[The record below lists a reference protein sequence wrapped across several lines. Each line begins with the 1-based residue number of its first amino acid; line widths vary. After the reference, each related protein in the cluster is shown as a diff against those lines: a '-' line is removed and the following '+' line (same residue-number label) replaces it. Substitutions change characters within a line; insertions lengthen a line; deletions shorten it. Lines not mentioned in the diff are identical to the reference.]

1 MSEVKNLRHSQSA
14 LLAKLTKGMFDM
26 KNILTSRR
34 LVVAVIVA
42 IVTIGVIVISS
53 RAQNSQKEPSLPTRV
68 VSDVSGWVSSVVSS
82 PVKAVS
88 GGYEAVSGLLNT
100 YKENQALTEKVDDLA
115 QAKVQLQTLQAEN
128 RALKD
133 QLQIENTLTD
143 YKVVNAVVIS
153 RSPSNWQSQ
162 LIVNKG
168 SNAGIKKGMSVM
180 GSGGLIGRVS
190 EVNTTNAK
198 VELLSDDSQV
208 ADRFAIRVANKN
220 GDVVDGIVTSFN
232 QEKNLIVMGQI
243 TSDVALEKGD
253 LVTTSGLGGVTPAG
267 LYVGKVQKVS
277 QDDYGLS
284 KKIYIKPA
292 TDFNNIPVVSVAIPQ
307 Q

>member
-1 MSEVKNLRHSQSA
+1 
-14 LLAKLTKGMFDM
+14 M

-208 ADRFAIRVANKN
+208 ADRFAIRVANKD
-220 GDVVDGIVTSFN
+220 GEVVDGIVTSFN

-243 TSDVALEKGD
+243 TSDVSLEKGD
-253 LVTTSGLGGVTPAG
+253 LVTTSGLCGVTPAG
-267 LYVGKVQKVS
+267 LYVGKVQKIS

>member
-1 MSEVKNLRHSQSA
+1 
-14 LLAKLTKGMFDM
+14 M

-128 RALKD
+128 RELKD

-208 ADRFAIRVANKN
+208 ADRFAIRVANKD
-220 GDVVDGIVTSFN
+220 GEVVDGIVTSFN

-267 LYVGKVQKVS
+267 LYVGKVQKIS

>member
-1 MSEVKNLRHSQSA
+1 
-14 LLAKLTKGMFDM
+14 M

-88 GGYEAVSGLLNT
+88 GGYEAVYGLLNT

-208 ADRFAIRVANKN
+208 ADRFAIRVANKD
-220 GDVVDGIVTSFN
+220 GEVVDGIVTSFN

-243 TSDVALEKGD
+243 TSDVSLEKGD

-267 LYVGKVQKVS
+267 LYVGKVQKIS

>member
-1 MSEVKNLRHSQSA
+1 
-14 LLAKLTKGMFDM
+14 M

-68 VSDVSGWVSSVVSS
+68 VSDVSGWVSRVVSS

-208 ADRFAIRVANKN
+208 ADRFAIRVANKD
-220 GDVVDGIVTSFN
+220 GEVVDGIVTSFN

-267 LYVGKVQKVS
+267 LYVGKVQKIS

>member
-1 MSEVKNLRHSQSA
+1 MWRY

-53 RAQNSQKEPSLPTRV
+53 RSQNSQKEPSLPTRV

-208 ADRFAIRVANKN
+208 ADRFAIRVANKD
-220 GDVVDGIVTSFN
+220 GEVVDGIVTSFN

-267 LYVGKVQKVS
+267 LYVGKVQKIS

>member
-1 MSEVKNLRHSQSA
+1 
-14 LLAKLTKGMFDM
+14 M

-100 YKENQALTEKVDDLA
+100 YKENQALTENVDDLA

-208 ADRFAIRVANKN
+208 ADRFAIRVANKD
-220 GDVVDGIVTSFN
+220 GEVVDGIVTSFN

-267 LYVGKVQKVS
+267 LYVGKVQKIS

-284 KKIYIKPA
+284 KKIYIKQA
-292 TDFNNIPVVSVAIPQ
+292 TDFNNIPVVSVSIPQ

>member
-1 MSEVKNLRHSQSA
+1 
-14 LLAKLTKGMFDM
+14 M

-100 YKENQALTEKVDDLA
+100 YKENQALTEKVDVLA

-208 ADRFAIRVANKN
+208 ADRFAIRVANKD
-220 GDVVDGIVTSFN
+220 GEVVDGIVTSFN

-243 TSDVALEKGD
+243 TSDVSLEKGD

-267 LYVGKVQKVS
+267 LYVGKVQKIS

-284 KKIYIKPA
+284 KKIYINPA

>member
-1 MSEVKNLRHSQSA
+1 
-14 LLAKLTKGMFDM
+14 M

-208 ADRFAIRVANKN
+208 ADRFAIRVANKD
-220 GDVVDGIVTSFN
+220 GKVVDGIVTSFN

-243 TSDVALEKGD
+243 TSDVSLEKGD

-267 LYVGKVQKVS
+267 LYVGKVQKIS

-284 KKIYIKPA
+284 KKIYINPA

>member
-1 MSEVKNLRHSQSA
+1 VWRY

-88 GGYEAVSGLLNT
+88 GGYEAVYGLLNT
-100 YKENQALTEKVDDLA
+100 YKENKALTEKVDDLA

-208 ADRFAIRVANKN
+208 ADRFAIRVANKD
-220 GDVVDGIVTSFN
+220 GEVVDGIVTSFN

-267 LYVGKVQKVS
+267 LYVGKVQKIS

>member
-1 MSEVKNLRHSQSA
+1 
-14 LLAKLTKGMFDM
+14 MFDR

-208 ADRFAIRVANKN
+208 ADRFAIRVANKD
-220 GDVVDGIVTSFN
+220 GEVVDGIVTSFN

-267 LYVGKVQKVS
+267 LYVGKVQKIS

>member
-1 MSEVKNLRHSQSA
+1 
-14 LLAKLTKGMFDM
+14 M

-208 ADRFAIRVANKN
+208 ADRFAIRVANKD
-220 GDVVDGIVTSFN
+220 GEVVDGIVTSFN

-267 LYVGKVQKVS
+267 LYVGKVQKIS

-284 KKIYIKPA
+284 NKIYIKPA

>member
-1 MSEVKNLRHSQSA
+1 
-14 LLAKLTKGMFDM
+14 M

-88 GGYEAVSGLLNT
+88 GGYEAASGLLNT

-208 ADRFAIRVANKN
+208 ADRFAIRVANKD
-220 GDVVDGIVTSFN
+220 GEVVDGIVTSFN

-243 TSDVALEKGD
+243 TSDVSLEKGD

-267 LYVGKVQKVS
+267 LYVGKVQKIS

-284 KKIYIKPA
+284 KKIYINPA

>member
-1 MSEVKNLRHSQSA
+1 
-14 LLAKLTKGMFDM
+14 M

-232 QEKNLIVMGQI
+232 QEKNMIVMGQI

-267 LYVGKVQKVS
+267 LYVGKVQKIS

>member
-1 MSEVKNLRHSQSA
+1 
-14 LLAKLTKGMFDM
+14 
-26 KNILTSRR
+26 
-34 LVVAVIVA
+34 
-42 IVTIGVIVISS
+42 
-53 RAQNSQKEPSLPTRV
+53 
-68 VSDVSGWVSSVVSS
+68 
-82 PVKAVS
+82 
-88 GGYEAVSGLLNT
+88 
-100 YKENQALTEKVDDLA
+100 
-115 QAKVQLQTLQAEN
+115 
-128 RALKD
+128 
-133 QLQIENTLTD
+133 
-143 YKVVNAVVIS
+143 
-153 RSPSNWQSQ
+153 
-162 LIVNKG
+162 
-168 SNAGIKKGMSVM
+168 M

-208 ADRFAIRVANKN
+208 ADRFAIRVANKD
-220 GDVVDGIVTSFN
+220 GEVVDGIVTSFN

-267 LYVGKVQKVS
+267 LYVGKVQKIS

-284 KKIYIKPA
+284 KKIYINPA

>member
-1 MSEVKNLRHSQSA
+1 
-14 LLAKLTKGMFDM
+14 M

-208 ADRFAIRVANKN
+208 ADRFAIRVANKD
-220 GDVVDGIVTSFN
+220 GEVVDGIVTSFN
-232 QEKNLIVMGQI
+232 QEKNLIVMGKI
-243 TSDVALEKGD
+243 TSDVSLEKGD

-267 LYVGKVQKVS
+267 LYVGKVQKIS

-284 KKIYIKPA
+284 KKIYINPA

>member
-1 MSEVKNLRHSQSA
+1 
-14 LLAKLTKGMFDM
+14 M

-100 YKENQALTEKVDDLA
+100 YKENHALTEKVDDLA

-208 ADRFAIRVANKN
+208 ADRFAIRVANKD
-220 GDVVDGIVTSFN
+220 GEVVDGIVTSFN
-232 QEKNLIVMGQI
+232 QEKNLILMGQI

-267 LYVGKVQKVS
+267 LYVGKVQKIS

>member
-1 MSEVKNLRHSQSA
+1 VWRY

-100 YKENQALTEKVDDLA
+100 YKENKALTEKVDDLA

-208 ADRFAIRVANKN
+208 ADRFAIRVANKD
-220 GDVVDGIVTSFN
+220 GEVVDGIVTSFN

-243 TSDVALEKGD
+243 TSDVSLEKGD

-267 LYVGKVQKVS
+267 LYVGKVQKIS

-284 KKIYIKPA
+284 KKIYINPA

>member
-1 MSEVKNLRHSQSA
+1 
-14 LLAKLTKGMFDM
+14 M

-208 ADRFAIRVANKN
+208 ADRFAIRVANKD
-220 GDVVDGIVTSFN
+220 GEVVDGIVTSFN

-253 LVTTSGLGGVTPAG
+253 LVTTSGLSGVTPAG
-267 LYVGKVQKVS
+267 LYVGKVQKIS

>member
-1 MSEVKNLRHSQSA
+1 
-14 LLAKLTKGMFDM
+14 M

-53 RAQNSQKEPSLPTRV
+53 RAQNSQKEPSLSTRV

-208 ADRFAIRVANKN
+208 ADRFAIRVANKD
-220 GDVVDGIVTSFN
+220 GEVVDGIVTSFN

-267 LYVGKVQKVS
+267 LYVGKVQKIS

>member
-1 MSEVKNLRHSQSA
+1 MWRY

-208 ADRFAIRVANKN
+208 ADRFAIRVANKD
-220 GDVVDGIVTSFN
+220 GEVVDGIVTSFN

-267 LYVGKVQKVS
+267 LYVGKVQKIS

>member
-1 MSEVKNLRHSQSA
+1 
-14 LLAKLTKGMFDM
+14 M

-68 VSDVSGWVSSVVSS
+68 VSDASGWVSSVVSS

-115 QAKVQLQTLQAEN
+115 QVKVQLQTLQAEN
-128 RALKD
+128 HALKD

-208 ADRFAIRVANKN
+208 ADRFAIRVANKD
-220 GDVVDGIVTSFN
+220 GEVVDGIVTSFN

-243 TSDVALEKGD
+243 TSDVSLEKGD

-267 LYVGKVQKVS
+267 LYVGKVQKIS